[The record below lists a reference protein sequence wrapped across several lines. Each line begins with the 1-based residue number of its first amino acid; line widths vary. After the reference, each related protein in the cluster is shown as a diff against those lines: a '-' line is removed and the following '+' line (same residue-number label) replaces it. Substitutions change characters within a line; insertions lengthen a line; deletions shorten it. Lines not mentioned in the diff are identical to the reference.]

1 MSKLTE
7 INYVLKFLDAVVGK
21 PGPIVLDTNIF
32 GWADEYE
39 GNYSK
44 EKDLYTIGLPDRN
57 ITYAE
62 VSEVFKKISKS
73 KEVNKTLE
81 KRDFIFEGF
90 YKTKN
95 NTWQIA
101 WAS

>member
-1 MSKLTE
+1 MAKLTE

-32 GWADEYE
+32 GWADEDDHD
-39 GNYSK
+39 YSK
-44 EKDLYTIGLPDRN
+44 EKDLFTIGLPDRN

-73 KEVNKTLE
+73 KEINKTLQT
-81 KRDFIFEGF
+81 RDFIFEGF
-90 YKTKN
+90 HKTKHH
-95 NTWQIA
+95 TWQIS